1 MKRFIAI
8 ILTAVMLISFAACG
22 KDDGN
27 NSSQQNSGYNGIYF
41 EGDSAKKNGTTLGTP
56 QVKLNPEEVY
66 TKITYTPEM
75 FYGSYRLK
83 GGDEA
88 EDKFGAESK
97 YFTCNLGD
105 GEMELTVLPRSIK
118 AGKNNLGH
126 KISYIEGYNWMNVGF
141 MTRDKNG
148 KTYITS
154 VFCAYS
160 IEGNKLIL
168 NPVDDFNVSDKTNK
182 ITYSFSD
189 LTWEYT
195 FKFSGR
201 NLTLSN
207 ENGSVTL
214 NGALDSYGEYD
225 YFQCSQYLT
234 PGSASPNGIDA
245 FFFRYD
251 EEDRKN
257 TPKLTVEMADRTMS
271 YASVGTLEENG
282 LFTFTLVLEESVQTY
297 QYVYFYCQMDGI
309 VLTDGKNNYYFNS
322 EYFDRMKT
330 NAKKYLTEDLTGA
343 LDSLS
348 EAQLEE
354 LIETQTNL
362 MDDLAKAFNDA
373 GIKVTVDENSG
384 ELAMDTSVLFGGD
397 SAVLTAQGKAFL
409 NKFVSV
415 YTSIVFSEKYENF
428 VSKTMV
434 EGHTAPVTGATYESS
449 LPLSKERADN
459 VKNYCIS
466 AETGVDISKLASSLE
481 AVGYSN
487 SKPIKDAGGNVD
499 MAASRRVSF
508 RFIINIDAVK

>member
-1 MKRFIAI
+1 MKKIIAI
-8 ILTAVMLISFAACG
+8 IMSVFMLATLAACG
-22 KDDGN
+22 DDEGYKKDSDFN
-27 NSSQQNSGYNGIYF
+27 DFYF
-41 EGDSAKKNGTTLGTP
+41 EGENAKESGTVLGTP
-56 QVKLNPEEVY
+56 QKSLNPEEIY
-66 TKITYTPEM
+66 SNMTYTPEM
-75 FYGSYRLK
+75 FYGYYRLK
-83 GGDEA
+83 GGEEA
-88 EDKFGAESK
+88 EDKFGAESE

-126 KISYIEGYNWMNVGF
+126 KISYIEEYNWMNVGF
-141 MTRDKNG
+141 MTRDENG

-168 NPVDDFNVSDKTNK
+168 KPIDDFDVSDKTNK

-189 LTWEYT
+189 LIWEYT

-214 NGALDSYGEYD
+214 NGALDAYAEYD
-225 YFQCSQYLT
+225 CLQCSQYLT

-245 FFFRYD
+245 FFFSYD
-251 EEDRKN
+251 EENQKY
-257 TPKLTVEMADRTMS
+257 TPKLTIEMTDGVMS
-271 YASVGTLEENG
+271 YASVGTIEENG

-297 QYVYFYCQMDGI
+297 QYVYFLCNSDGL
-309 VLTDGKNNYYFNS
+309 VLTDGENNYYFNS
-322 EYFDRMKT
+322 DYFDRMKT
-330 NAKKYLTEDLTGA
+330 NAKKYLTEDLTGE

-348 EAQLEE
+348 ETQLEE

-397 SAVLTAQGKAFL
+397 SAVLTAEGKSFL

-428 VSKTMV
+428 VAKTMV
-434 EGHTAPVTGATYESS
+434 EGHTAPVSGATYESS
-449 LPLSKERADN
+449 LPLSVERADN
-459 VKNYCIS
+459 VKKYCVS
-466 AETGVDISKLASSLE
+466 AETGVDTTKLASALE

-487 SKPIKDAGGNVD
+487 SKPIKDADGNVD